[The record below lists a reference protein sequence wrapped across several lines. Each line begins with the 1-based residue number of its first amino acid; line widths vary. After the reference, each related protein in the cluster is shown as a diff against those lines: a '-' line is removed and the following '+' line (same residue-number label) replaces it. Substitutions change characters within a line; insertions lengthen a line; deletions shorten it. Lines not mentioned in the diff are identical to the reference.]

1 MFCLAQ
7 SFFFLLVFEW
17 MVLRESVVR
26 LSRQSNTETPSVLVL
41 GSQSRSHLIH
51 FLLLPRL
58 LSPPPVNLAGLRR
71 SSLSHAKTKETSSA
85 TSRGSELHHGVDV
98 RERTHVVFC
107 FFFSPHG
114 DVSRSSQE
122 HETCSGVGQWGGG
135 GGQLS
140 LFVALYTQTSFLLD
154 LFSH

>member
-1 MFCLAQ
+1 MLH
-7 SFFFLLVFEW
+7 
-17 MVLRESVVR
+17 ESVVR
-26 LSRQSNTETPSVLVL
+26 LLRRSNTETPSVLVL

-51 FLLLPRL
+51 FLLLLPRL

-98 RERTHVVFC
+98 KERTRVVFV
-107 FFFSPHG
+107 FFLLLFFPHG
-114 DVSRSSQE
+114 DVSRSSKE
-122 HETCSGVGQWGGG
+122 HETCSGVGQWGWG